1 MPEIGG
7 RIMSRNRQAAPGLRG
22 TPLKSADGRLQRADD
37 EGLPLAV
44 DRWVPIDMTETSNSS
59 SL

>member
-1 MPEIGG
+1 
-7 RIMSRNRQAAPGLRG
+7 MSRHRQAAPGLRG